1 MRERDWWRDALV
13 AMMVVYSG
21 ARVLQVFP
29 TRVPTLLIVVLHV
42 VPPAVFALIHG
53 RRVLGTRGILVFMG
67 LCVGGGSFFES
78 LGLRTGFPFGNY
90 YFTGVMGPKVF
101 QLPILLALAYVG
113 VGYVAWVV
121 ASLIVGGG
129 EDSWRRVVV
138 LPLIAAVTMSAWD
151 LAMDPVWTNI
161 DRAWVWERGGG
172 YFGVPF
178 SNFFGW
184 LLTTWVF
191 YQVFALWGRGR
202 EVEVVARGW
211 NRLAVLMYGL
221 VGAGKLRWGRGREV
235 VVVPQGWNRLAVLM
249 YGLVGAG
256 NLLLAFPSAVPAGYP
271 TMVAD
276 ATGRR
281 WLMADLVGNCVLMS
295 VFLKGPLALVAW
307 VRAGAGARGNGTAE
321 ELRTGVEDWSRL

>member
-1 MRERDWWRDALV
+1 
-13 AMMVVYSG
+13 
-21 ARVLQVFP
+21 
-29 TRVPTLLIVVLHV
+29 
-42 VPPAVFALIHG
+42 
-53 RRVLGTRGILVFMG
+53 MG

-121 ASLIVGGG
+121 ASLIVGAG

-138 LPLIAAVTMSAWD
+138 LPLIAAVTMTAWD
-151 LAMDPVWTNI
+151 VTMDPVWGNI

-178 SNFFGW
+178 GNYFGW

-191 YQVFALWGRGR
+191 YQVFALWGRRR

-221 VGAGKLRWGRGREV
+221 VGAG
-235 VVVPQGWNRLAVLM
+235 
-249 YGLVGAG
+249 
-256 NLLLAFPSAVPAGYP
+256 NLLLALPGSVPAGYP
-271 TMVAD
+271 RMVAD
-276 ATGRR
+276 AAGRR
-281 WLMADLVGNCVLMS
+281 WLIADVVENCVLVS
-295 VFLKGPLALVAW
+295 VFVMGPLALVAW
-307 VRAGAGARGNGTAE
+307 VRGGGAAPGRGRAE
-321 ELRTGVEDWSRL
+321 AHSNLEGERLGVA